1 MTFKHSKWQ
10 YIFALCAIVLVVY
23 LFRAIGNSI
32 SFSNFLVY
40 GENILPKRN
49 HGIGSHRHGTD
60 TVAAQAKATDRII
73 ASSRKPLV
81 LFNEAG
87 NPVRN
92 RVVSVPDFKTSFPD
106 INDVQFTTAQQLGIS
121 QRVKN
126 REAAENQK
134 DELVFIG
141 DNPFYR
147 VEKLNQSIPYL
158 TPRAARLLETI
169 GRAFMDSCMTKGV
182 GMHKIVVTSVLRT
195 QEDVDRLRRYNVN
208 ASENSC
214 HLYGTTFDIGYNKYD
229 KINNPTGEE
238 KPTEWGVKLKSIL
251 AEVLADQRK
260 QGTCYIKY
268 EYKKPC
274 FHITAR

>member
-1 MTFKHSKWQ
+1 MTFRHSKWQ
-10 YIFALCAIVLVVY
+10 YFIALCCFAIF
-23 LFRAIGNSI
+23 LFILHALTSDI
-32 SFSNFLVY
+32 SFSNYIVY
-40 GENILPKRN
+40 GEKVVEHQKQRLGLSKKGSDSIMQQAALVD
-49 HGIGSHRHGTD
+49 GIFAHHRSPMALTD
-60 TVAAQAKATDRII
+60 ADGKPIHNRI
-73 ASSRKPLV
+73 
-81 LFNEAG
+81 
-87 NPVRN
+87 
-92 RVVSVPDFKTSFPD
+92 VSVPNFGTSFPD
-106 INDVQFTTAQQLGIS
+106 INDVQLATAKKMGLAH
-121 QRVKN
+121 RVKD
-126 REAAENQK
+126 RAEAESRK
-134 DELVFIG
+134 DGLVFIG

-158 TPRAARLLETI
+158 TPRAARLLEEI
-169 GRAFMDSCMTKGV
+169 GRAFMDSCMAKGV

-195 QEDVDRLRRYNVN
+195 QADVDRLRRYNAN

-229 KINNPTGEE
+229 RINDPTQKE

-251 AEVLADQRK
+251 AEVLSDQRT